1 MITTCSWL
9 SPLGELILA
18 GDGQALTGLSFGP
31 RQPEGA
37 QAAAPGAEQLPVF
50 SETVRWLTL
59 YFSGRI
65 PDFTPP
71 LRLECTPF
79 RRAVWDILLT
89 IPYGQTLSY
98 GDIARRLAAG
108 NGLSPMLARAVGGAV
123 HHNPVAL
130 IVPCHRVIGADG
142 SLTGYAA
149 GTDRKE
155 KLLRLEQQTVRSLS
169 AAGISQAFPG
179 MC

>member
-1 MITTCSWL
+1 MTTTCSWL
-9 SPLGELILA
+9 SPLGELILT
-18 GDGQALTGLSFGP
+18 GDGSALTGLSFSP
-31 RQPEGA
+31 LQPDGA
-37 QAAAPGAEQLPVF
+37 QTAVSGADQLPVF
-50 SETVRWLTL
+50 NETIRWLTL

-71 LRLECTPF
+71 LRLEGTPF
-79 RRAVWDILLT
+79 RRAVWGILLT

-98 GDIARRLAAG
+98 GEVARRLAAG
-108 NGLSPMLARAVGGAV
+108 NGLSRMSARAIGGAV

-149 GTDRKE
+149 GTDKKE
-155 KLLRLEQQTVRSLS
+155 KLLRLEQQTVYSRFSKKSLCS
-169 AAGISQAFPG
+169 VS
-179 MC
+179 